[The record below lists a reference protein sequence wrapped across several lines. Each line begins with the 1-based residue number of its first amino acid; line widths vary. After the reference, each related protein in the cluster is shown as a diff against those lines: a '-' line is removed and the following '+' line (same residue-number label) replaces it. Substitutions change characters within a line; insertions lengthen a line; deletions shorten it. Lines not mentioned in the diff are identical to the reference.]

1 MSKLRALLVGA
12 GGMGRAWAGNLYGR
26 RDMEL
31 AGWMDILPDA
41 AGKAIADLKFA
52 DVKAFGD
59 LNKALSELKPD
70 FVVDASIPEAHHQ
83 VTLDSLAAGAAV
95 LGEKPMAHSMQH
107 AREMIQASERW
118 GKLYMISQHRR
129 YDPRA
134 VAFADAIRKH
144 VGPPAVL
151 CSDFF
156 LPARVEGFRK
166 QMDHPLLI
174 DMAIHTFDA
183 ARQISGTDPID
194 VYCEEFN
201 PPWSWFKGNAGASA
215 IFHMTGNLRYE
226 YRGCWCAEGLTTSW
240 QGQWRAYGPQGAA
253 EWDGDS
259 EPIAHPVNGKKTVEK
274 CREMQHQGIAGSL
287 HEFLHALKTGTIPQ
301 GECHEN
307 IKSLAMVF
315 AAIEST
321 TTGKRVEVSP

>member
-1 MSKLRALLVGA
+1 VSKLRALLVGA

-118 GKLYMISQHRR
+118 GKLYMISTAVTIRARWRLLMRSANTSARR
-129 YDPRA
+129 R
-134 VAFADAIRKH
+134 F
-144 VGPPAVL
+144 
-151 CSDFF
+151 
-156 LPARVEGFRK
+156 
-166 QMDHPLLI
+166 
-174 DMAIHTFDA
+174 
-183 ARQISGTDPID
+183 
-194 VYCEEFN
+194 
-201 PPWSWFKGNAGASA
+201 
-215 IFHMTGNLRYE
+215 
-226 YRGCWCAEGLTTSW
+226 
-240 QGQWRAYGPQGAA
+240 
-253 EWDGDS
+253 
-259 EPIAHPVNGKKTVEK
+259 
-274 CREMQHQGIAGSL
+274 
-287 HEFLHALKTGTIPQ
+287 
-301 GECHEN
+301 
-307 IKSLAMVF
+307 F
-315 AAIEST
+315 AAIFFFPRESRDFESKWT
-321 TTGKRVEVSP
+321 IRC